1 MRRVDRV
8 RLEKGRRRVLTVGL
22 AFALGAL
29 TAGALIWR
37 SDQLALTGVRTTA
50 LVDTV
55 TTGSTRERP
64 DAVEAAESAAPA
76 ATSGT
81 RGPDKVRATSVTNG
95 DAIRVLE
102 SRNLLMPVD
111 GVSRTQLHDSF
122 DERRGGGLRGHEA
135 IDIMAP
141 RGTPV
146 RAVEAGHVAKLFSSV
161 PGGLTVYLFD
171 PAEMFCYY
179 YAHLDRYAAG
189 LHDGQQVKRGDLI
202 GYVGTTGNAA
212 EDAPHL
218 HFAISQL
225 AADRKWWQG
234 TAINPYRVLR

>member
-22 AFALGAL
+22 AFAIGAL

-37 SDQLALTGVRTTA
+37 SDQLALTAVRMTA
-50 LVDTV
+50 LDTV
-55 TTGSTRERP
+55 AADSPRERP
-64 DAVEAAESAAPA
+64 DAAEAVESAAPA
-76 ATSGT
+76 ATFGSTPESSIPDSGLLES
-81 RGPDKVRATSVTNG
+81 GVV
-95 DAIRVLE
+95 RVLKNRKLE
-102 SRNLLMPVD
+102 MPVD

-146 RAVEAGHVAKLFSSV
+146 RAVEGGRVAKLFRSV

-171 PAEMFCYY
+171 SAEMFCYY

-189 LHDGQQVKRGDLI
+189 LHDGQQVQRGDLI
-202 GYVGTTGNAA
+202 GYVGSTGNAA

-218 HFAISQL
+218 HFAISRL
-225 AADRKWWQG
+225 GADRKWWQG
-234 TAINPYRVLR
+234 TAINPYHVLR